1 MSPTPPALKS
11 DQPSEREDSRREL
24 EDRSDID
31 QVDEASKESFPASD
45 PPSWTPERSGGPD
58 KHIEGGD

>member
-1 MSPTPPALKS
+1 MSPTPPALKP
-11 DQPSEREDSRREL
+11 DQPSERKDSHREL
-24 EDRSDID
+24 EDRPDSD

-58 KHIEGGD
+58 KHNTGGD